1 MELFPKKLVS
11 LHLIDENFLFTDDLR
26 EKYSWEKW
34 YQLHF
39 YPSADSLFSDLNGKP
54 FLYKGNHIVILALN
68 PAKPDKQTPAELIK
82 KCVNL
87 IPGAEIIN
95 ICHEKELG
103 QGVYFLRSGKVIH
116 IVNNENALFRIDN
129 AIKWVLAKTNLDNKQ
144 RIYKFTF
151 CLFLVSVIVSVAVYI
166 LFFSGFLKYG

>member
-26 EKYSWEKW
+26 EKYSWEKR

-39 YPSADSLFSDLNGKP
+39 YPSADRFFSDFYGKP
-54 FLYKGNHIVILALN
+54 LISKSNHIVILALN
-68 PAKPDKQTPAELIK
+68 LAEPDKQAAADLIK
-82 KCVNL
+82 KCLNL
-87 IPGAEIIN
+87 IPGADIIN

-103 QGVYFLRSGKVIH
+103 QGVYFRRNGNAIH
-116 IVNNENALFRIDN
+116 IVNNENTVLRIDN
-129 AIKWVLAKTNLDNKQ
+129 AIKWVLAKTNLDTKQ

-151 CLFLVSVIVSVAVYI
+151 CLFLISVIVSIAVYI
-166 LFFSGFLKYG
+166 LFFPVL